1 MVEEFLMEVNRIVV
15 GSSVAIMFCSKHIIP
30 GGQGREVQLH
40 GEQRLLLFGYRN
52 GSRGDET
59 TSALPISADGH

>member
-1 MVEEFLMEVNRIVV
+1 MEVNWIVV
-15 GSSVAIMFCSKHIIP
+15 CSAVAIMFCREHIIP

-52 GSRGDET
+52 SSRGDET
-59 TSALPISADGH
+59 PSAMPISADGH